1 MIVKE
6 AAMDNFMLS
15 TLADNSNEMASIRNS
30 KLIAKWLKEKI
41 DRETEE
47 VEQSVSSLDEK
58 A

>member
-15 TLADNSNEMASIRNS
+15 TLADNPNEMASIRNS